1 VRLQEAA
8 RVTERDS
15 LERVHRPE
23 HEAFQCLPLSVG
35 KLRGERFET
44 LGERLHRL
52 ATRAVVTHA
61 LVASARGERPFAASS
76 S

>member
-1 VRLQEAA
+1 MRLQEAA